1 MSTAPAS
8 EVLQVSDAASR
19 KIRELAAKEG
29 HDAAILR
36 VRVTAG
42 GCSGFS
48 YRLGFEDAP
57 ATDDLV
63 IEGIEGVRVVL
74 DPTSAPIVRGS
85 TLDLD
90 RNLLGGGLKM
100 RNPQAIHECACGESF
115 SI

>member
-1 MSTAPAS
+1 MSTAAAS
-8 EVLQVSDAASR
+8 EVLQVSDAAAR
-19 KIRELAAKEG
+19 KVRELAAKEG
-29 HDAAILR
+29 RDVAILR

-57 ATDDLV
+57 AADDLV
-63 IEGIEGVRVVL
+63 IAGAGGVRVIV
-74 DPTSAPIVRGS
+74 DPKSAPIVQGS
-85 TLDLD
+85 TLDFD

-115 SI
+115 SV